1 MDATATQEPV
11 SKEEIKDVTPPTT
24 TEETPKPA
32 DTNQSDGQAAKPSDK
47 SNRDNK
53 KGES

>member
-1 MDATATQEPV
+1 MSDATATQEPA
-11 SKEEIKDVTPPTT
+11 SIKEEVKDATPPT

-47 SNRDNK
+47 DDK

>member
-11 SKEEIKDVTPPTT
+11 SKEENKDVTPPT

-32 DTNQSDGQAAKPSDK
+32 DTNQSDGQAAKPSEK
-47 SNRDNK
+47 SNKDK